1 MEISW
6 NPSKCLPNMR
16 SHSET
21 PSCIPLAP
29 NYKILQVRNY
39 LEWALPIST
48 NHKQDLGHDWT
59 QHAWQSR
66 VANAISTRRPCE
78 TWSHSI
84 QSISVQPFFFFGSF
98 VCFTSGSCGLD
109 KLVEPPKE
117 NRVILMSL
125 PATGGRRDVTKH
137 FFHDLSPRILE
148 HAHMASP
155 LLQESRSWRYSFPD
169 LSPWRRTF
177 QEWRACHMSSSS
189 ASSSAAPWTEQI
201 RCNKQQLCCSDR
213 TDSISWLSVL
223 PDAPCDTFKDL
234 IDVIINFQL
243 LQLRLRQCST
253 SHCSVLDAPQR

>member
-1 MEISW
+1 M
-6 NPSKCLPNMR
+6 PSVHAGHVKPEVTASNQY
-16 SHSET
+16 
-21 PSCIPLAP
+21 PSSL
-29 NYKILQVRNY
+29 
-39 LEWALPIST
+39 
-48 NHKQDLGHDWT
+48 
-59 QHAWQSR
+59 
-66 VANAISTRRPCE
+66 
-78 TWSHSI
+78 
-84 QSISVQPFFFFGSF
+84 FFFFGSF

-177 QEWRACHMSSSS
+177 QEWRACHLSSSS

-201 RCNKQQLCCSDR
+201 QTATNSNCAAVSSPMLHK
-213 TDSISWLSVL
+213 
-223 PDAPCDTFKDL
+223 
-234 IDVIINFQL
+234 
-243 LQLRLRQCST
+243 
-253 SHCSVLDAPQR
+253 